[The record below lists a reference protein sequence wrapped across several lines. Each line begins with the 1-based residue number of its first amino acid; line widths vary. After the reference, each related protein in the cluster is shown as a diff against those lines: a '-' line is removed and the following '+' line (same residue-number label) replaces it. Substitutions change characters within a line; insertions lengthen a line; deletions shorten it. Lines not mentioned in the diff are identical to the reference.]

1 MPDKKRKIKKVSE
14 YGKQLQEKQELKKIY
29 GIREKQMRRYV
40 EKAGKMP
47 GSPSDNLLKLLE
59 LRLDN
64 VIFRLGFAVSRP
76 HARQMVSHGFFAIK
90 DKKITIPS
98 YSVSVGDLIQPKN
111 TDKFKEF
118 KFKPVGWIETNQK
131 ELSGTILRIP
141 SREEIDTPINEN
153 LVVQFY
159 SR

>member
-1 MPDKKRKIKKVSE
+1 MANRKRKPKKISE
-14 YGKQLQEKQELKKIY
+14 YGRQLQEKQELKKIY

-40 EKAGKMP
+40 EKASKMP
-47 GSPSDNLLKLLE
+47 GSPSENLLKLLE

-76 HARQMVSHGFFAIK
+76 HARQMVSHGFFIIK
-90 DKKITIPS
+90 DKKNTIPS
-98 YSVSVGDLIQPKN
+98 YSVSAGDLIQPKN
-111 TDKFKEF
+111 PDKFREF
-118 KFKPVGWIETNQK
+118 KFKPVSWIETDQR
-131 ELSGTILRIP
+131 ELSTVITRIP